1 MGILR
6 TLLAT
11 YRVYSRYI
19 MELNYAQ
26 CFFAS
31 EISIYD

>member
-6 TLLAT
+6 TLKAT
-11 YRVYSRYI
+11 YRVYSKYI
-19 MELNYAQ
+19 MELNYAR
-26 CFFAS
+26 CFFAW